1 MIEIPLIHVI
11 VSLILH
17 VVELAILFACAFI
30 IMIKND
36 DPEKEELSNGS
47 SHRR

>member
-1 MIEIPLIHVI
+1 MIEIPLFHVI

-17 VVELAILFACAFI
+17 VIELAMLFACAFI

-36 DPEKEELSNGS
+36 DPEKEDFNNEDSY
-47 SHRR
+47 RR